1 MNARTPEVSP
11 VGLSLAAGNAA
22 VLRIFAEGPWLATTQ
37 QSELARKAGVSPK
50 NIGRTIENFLREGLV
65 HCPEPGDRIEITD
78 AGRHALAVADFA
90 AGRGRPPPAAGAA
103 QPADP
108 DALLLPHHAIRPNPL
123 NPRRLNLGEPGQD
136 PPTRD
141 RQELDQLKA
150 SIAAD
155 LAMGG
160 PGVLQSLVVF
170 PPDAEGVHDLSAG
183 ERRWRAVG
191 ELIGEGVWPEGR
203 PLRALQRE
211 RSAGLTAFVALVEN
225 GQRSNLSML
234 EEARAYAALVEETGW
249 SARHAA
255 LQTGR
260 DPRSVQQM
268 LQVIRDARPTDLRRH
283 QESPEDYTWEDLR
296 RSVQEPKAA
305 AEPEAEGRQLDVEDV
320 AAALPYAL
328 DDHSTSLI
336 DYHVANLAKLSAKK
350 RLMVVELAD
359 KVFACPSR
367 KRRNSA
373 DCARVVEG
381 ADPDVIMA
389 GVSISWDDGGSIV
402 SLAPS
407 AMEALRQ
414 GGLLP
419 HGVNRAP
426 ALRFARTAAG
436 IAAARIDELEQSGG
450 YITPWLDPSWRPGA
464 KETSSPTSAGSPAPA
479 HAADLSLL
487 ELITLLEVAHA
498 SAKACM
504 AGTDH
509 GGGWAIARRYW
520 LDATA
525 SSLKARDLLAFSHAF
540 TQDGPH
546 VALTQAARAALD
558 SRLGELDWTATPEA
572 LDLIAGHLADLGEP
586 LVVGETYSTPWLN
599 ETTAGLGDT
608 FERPDVP
615 LSDTMAAM
623 GRGEE
628 EFAEAEAVL
637 GDVARGL
644 DSGDDFDPTALLQ
657 RAGVKFPLRV
667 SGADRCVV
675 DAAGEPVLD
684 MVGFGDQADDLV
696 EARLLLITTM
706 LNAAAA
712 TWQSPQGA
720 VLKGQRVAPTDPA
733 VPIRRSIT
741 PELITCLEDGARA
754 PSIAAHLRQV
764 YGLDADA
771 YRARW
776 GLPRD
781 YPLVAPNEQYRRS
794 QDMKALGVEVPPLSD
809 DGWEG

>member
-22 VLRIFAEGPWLATTQ
+22 VLRIFAEGPWLATTP

-50 NIGRTIENFLREGLV
+50 NIGRTIENFLREALV

-90 AGRGRPPPAAGAA
+90 AGRGSRPPAAGAA

-170 PPDAEGVHDLSAG
+170 PPDADGVHDLSAG

-268 LQVIRDARPTDLRRH
+268 LQVIRDARPADLRRH

-296 RSVQEPKAA
+296 RSVQEPKAGA
-305 AEPEAEGRQLDVEDV
+305 DPEAEERQLDVEDV
-320 AAALPYAL
+320 AAPLPDESPTTTPTGPATQRDATRRLTPPEKLALA
-328 DDHSTSLI
+328 
-336 DYHVANLAKLSAKK
+336 
-350 RLMVVELAD
+350 ELAHKIAHQPEHD
-359 KVFACPSR
+359 
-367 KRRNSA
+367 
-373 DCARVVEG
+373 DWTRVE
-381 ADPDVIMA
+381 
-389 GVSISWDDGGSIV
+389 
-402 SLAPS
+402 
-407 AMEALRQ
+407 
-414 GGLLP
+414 
-419 HGVNRAP
+419 
-426 ALRFARTAAG
+426 
-436 IAAARIDELEQSGG
+436 
-450 YITPWLDPSWRPGA
+450 
-464 KETSSPTSAGSPAPA
+464 
-479 HAADLSLL
+479 
-487 ELITLLEVAHA
+487 
-498 SAKACM
+498 
-504 AGTDH
+504 
-509 GGGWAIARRYW
+509 RYW
-520 LDATA
+520 LHRTFA
-525 SSLKARDLLAFSHAF
+525 DLVAENLIAVTHNLEG
-540 TQDGPH
+540 GPH
-546 VALTQAARAALD
+546 ARLTTLGRMVMVISHVPKEPGMAEIKILALD
-558 SRLGELDWTATPEA
+558 AEMRRAEPG
-572 LDLIAGHLADLGEP
+572 DL
-586 LVVGETYSTPWLN
+586 YFTPWLN
-599 ETTAGLGDT
+599 VRSKSETP
-608 FERPDVP
+608 EQPD
-615 LSDTMAAM
+615 L
-623 GRGEE
+623 GRGPDAAESLAGDDDPAPTNADLDDQ
-628 EFAEAEAVL
+628 EFLTAELLL

-644 DSGDDFDPTALLQ
+644 DSGEDFDPTALLQ

-667 SGADRCVV
+667 CGADRCVV

-684 MVGFGDQADDLV
+684 MVGWGDQADDLV
-696 EARLLLITTM
+696 NARLLLITTM
-706 LNAAAA
+706 LNATAA